1 MIFKNYVSASN
12 HAVFIS
18 ETFRNHFTG
27 QRAPSFQVYI
37 QGGKE
42 GKASVPCQPL
52 KGKGLES
59 PFNMEGRTPRAD
71 TRVKGLSP
79 GGRLARKREQ
89 ARVRMA
95 KKRERDRRK
104 KVEASR
110 NILLGP
116 PDEDEDHLS
125 GIAPF
130 DDVEDVEDMGETED
144 SVASRVARAAT
155 VRAFIES
162 FQQQEP
168 PTLEQEGNDPDMIQE
183 EIIPQGD
190 ARPKPSDLE
199 VLAKEFA
206 MVKCTSFISD
216 NALEKV
222 FALVVKNYRLISHL
236 LLSGQ
241 ISRSYKHSIK
251 PTCLK
256 GIPPVFQCVSL
267 HKVDEETGETVTFV
281 RRGLTKICNQYLY
294 AKPPFTKLICMESYV
309 NLADVVDLH
318 LSLHENKTTEE
329 SLLNQLKN
337 SSLSID
343 GVAESKKGKRRFIIT
358 TIRFGMCIYLLR
370 ILNPLVG
377 DDDAKQTAH
386 DLLR

>member
-1 MIFKNYVSASN
+1 M
-12 HAVFIS
+12 
-18 ETFRNHFTG
+18 E
-27 QRAPSFQVYI
+27 
-37 QGGKE
+37 
-42 GKASVPCQPL
+42 
-52 KGKGLES
+52 
-59 PFNMEGRTPRAD
+59 EGRTPRVD
-71 TRVKGLSP
+71 HRVKGLSP
-79 GGRLARKREQ
+79 GGKLARKREQ

-116 PDEDEDHLS
+116 PDEDEEGLD

-130 DDVEDVEDMGETED
+130 DEEDVQEEEETG
-144 SVASRVARAAT
+144 ASRVARAAT

-162 FQQQEP
+162 FQQQQQQQHP
-168 PTLEQEGNDPDMIQE
+168 APVQDQGYDPDMIPE

-190 ARPKPSDLE
+190 VRPEPSDLE

-216 NALEKV
+216 NAMEKV
-222 FALVVKNYRLISHL
+222 FALVVKNYRLISQL

-256 GIPPVFQCVSL
+256 GIPPVFQSVSL
-267 HKVDEETGETVTFV
+267 HKVDEETGDTVLFV
-281 RRGLTKICNQYLY
+281 RRELTKICNQYLY
-294 AKPPFTKLICMESYV
+294 AKPPFTKLICMEGYV
-309 NLADVVDLH
+309 HLADVVDLH
-318 LSLHENKTTEE
+318 LSLHQDKATEE
-329 SLLNQLKN
+329 SLMNQLKN

-358 TIRFGMCIYLLR
+358 TIRFGRCIYLLR

-386 DLLR
+386 DLLRYFRKIYV